1 VSIRGIYPNA
11 VSLDHAGPM
20 TRTARDAGLM
30 LGAMAGYDRDDPTC
44 ADVPVPDFTA
54 GIDAGV
60 SGLRLARCPD
70 LHYLELDAAVAR
82 ALDEAADVLGHLGA
96 KLETVPFRLAGEVQ
110 ATREALGRGEFI
122 TLHRARFAEHPEGYG
137 ADLHPRF
144 EEGKRITVDD
154 YVRACRMREA
164 IRREFDEI
172 LKAVDALIL
181 PVAPSEAP
189 LIATGAAR
197 VNGKDMPFYGG
208 LAMRQVINVAG
219 LPSVAVPIGFGENG
233 LPLSM
238 QIVGPAWGEAKIL
251 RIAHAYEVATPRIRN
266 RRPTAI

>member
-1 VSIRGIYPNA
+1 
-11 VSLDHAGPM
+11 
-20 TRTARDAGLM
+20 M
-30 LGAMAGYDRDDPTC
+30 LGEMAGYDRYDPTS

-54 GIDAGV
+54 QIEAGV

-70 LHYLELDAAVAR
+70 LHFLELDAAVTQ
-82 ALDEAADVLGHLGA
+82 ALDDATNVLAGLGA

-110 ATREALGRGEFI
+110 ATREALSRGEFL
-122 TLHRARFAEHPEGYG
+122 TLHRSRFTAHPEGYG

-144 EEGKRITVDD
+144 AEGNRITVDD

-164 IRREFDEI
+164 IRREFDET
-172 LKAVDALIL
+172 LRVVDALIL
-181 PVAPSEAP
+181 PVAPCEAP
-189 LIATGAAR
+189 LIATGASR
-197 VNGKDMPFYGG
+197 VNGKDVTFASG

-219 LPSVAVPIGFGENG
+219 LPAVAVPIGFGEAG

-251 RIAHAYEVATPRIRN
+251 RIAHAYEVATLELRS